1 MAYTQQSSVSTDQA
15 AYDRLAYFALRS
27 ELLFDQ
33 AADVQPT
40 NQSMPGSSV
49 VFTIFAELD
58 AATSTLTETS
68 DVTAVAMSDS
78 QVTVTLAEYGN
89 TIKTT
94 AKLRGTSFLDVDAT
108 AANLIGYNAGDS
120 IG

>member
-1 MAYTQQSSVSTDQA
+1 MAYTQASSLSTDQA

-49 VFTIFAELD
+49 IFTIFADLAE
-58 AATSTLTETS
+58 ATSTL
-68 DVTAVAMSDS
+68 D
-78 QVTVTLAEYGN
+78 
-89 TIKTT
+89 
-94 AKLRGTSFLDVDAT
+94 
-108 AANLIGYNAGDS
+108 
-120 IG
+120 